1 MAKRKV
7 KKDVPLTRKQVS
19 RREKERRQRLVLI
32 GLAVGIGC
40 LIAAILGYGV
50 YQEMIAKPAAPVAV
64 VNGVPISTQAYQKRV
79 LLDRLQI
86 DNSIQSA
93 QIERS
98 YYDPEEQAAIVDFF
112 DQQISNLY
120 LERQYLNGESY
131 LDKLIEDELIRQAAA
146 ERGIDVSTDELDR
159 AIEEGFGYYR
169 DQPTPSPSPATTPI
183 TATSEI
189 TPTEAPTPMT
199 RAGFE
204 EAYSNNLKVLLE
216 STGLTENDYREII
229 RTDLLRE
236 KLRESVGQEV
246 PTSELQIRARHILV
260 ETEQEANDVL
270 ERLNEGED
278 FATVA
283 MEVSQDTGSA
293 ELGGDLGWF
302 AQGMMVSPFDEAAF
316 SLPVGEISEVVET
329 SYGFH
334 VILVEERDEDRELD
348 PDMLEQRIS
357 DAFQVWLLDLQTEA
371 EIEILWS
378 EDKVPPEKST

>member
-19 RREKERRQRLVLI
+19 RREKERRQRLILI

-40 LIAAILGYGV
+40 LIVAILGYGV
-50 YQEMIAKPAAPVAV
+50 YQEMIAKPGAPVAR

-86 DNSIQSA
+86 DNSIQRA
-93 QIERS
+93 QAQRAL
-98 YYDPEEQAAIVDFF
+98 YDPEEQAAMIDFL

-120 LERQYLNGESY
+120 LQRDYLNGESF
-131 LDKLIEDELIRQAAA
+131 LDTLIQEELIRQAAA
-146 ERGIDVSTDELDR
+146 ERGIDVSADEIDR

-204 EAYSNNLKVLLE
+204 EAYNNNLKALLE
-216 STGLTENDYREII
+216 STGLTEDDYREMI
-229 RTDLLRE
+229 RTELLSN

-246 PTSELQIRARHILV
+246 PTRELQIRARHILV
-260 ETEQEANDVL
+260 ETEDEANAVL
-270 ERLNEGED
+270 ERLNQGED

-283 MEVSQDTGSA
+283 MEVSQDTLSA

-302 AQGMMVSPFDEAAF
+302 ARGDMVPDFEEAAF
-316 SLPVGEISEVVET
+316 DLPVGEISDVVET
-329 SYGFH
+329 TYGFH
-334 VILVEERDEDRELD
+334 IILVEERDEDKELD
-348 PDMLEQRIS
+348 PDTLEQRIS
-357 DAFQVWLLDLQTEA
+357 DAFEVWLLDLQTEA
-371 EIEILWS
+371 DIEILWS
-378 EDKVPPEKST
+378 EDMVPPEKTT